1 MSELKQYLE
10 MQSEALSSKASAE
23 DDIIHSTV
31 SKAKAFYDSNAT
43 RSVEFRLDMLKK
55 LKKAINEKLF
65 PLALCCKRQYNNSV
79 V

>member
-31 SKAKAFYDSNAT
+31 SKAKAFTIQMPQGLLS
-43 RSVEFRLDMLKK
+43 LDLIC
-55 LKKAINEKLF
+55 LRN
-65 PLALCCKRQYNNSV
+65 
-79 V
+79 